1 MVHNDRRF
9 GKIHTGLKVKDLA
22 RDVMPAPCVGITE
35 TTPLT
40 VTTAQKTVSAPHDLF
55 NPNDTFGQVLAKV
68 GGMSPKSQ

>member
-1 MVHNDRRF
+1 
-9 GKIHTGLKVKDLA
+9 
-22 RDVMPAPCVGITE
+22 MPAPCVGITE